1 MKIGE
6 YLQKYI
12 DPEKIE
18 SMIAQ
23 SAKKVSEVQRKGSRW
38 FMKIGVFFVLVFVLY
53 HYLMFN
59 VIPKMNTNAA
69 VSSDEIELSERGRA
83 ALVSLND
90 TFDCEDEV
98 CAVKLLESAGWVV
111 TRDGKDIR
119 AVLTMENADQSDECI
134 ALRRYAYILL
144 FEIKVQCTRGEI
156 IVNYTF
162 PTKDDQ
168 VEMVAEALGIPRAVI
183 KTMLEEGYTDQMP
196 MGDREEE
203 RSGDDSS
210 GD

>member
-12 DPEKIE
+12 NPEKIE
-18 SMIAQ
+18 STIAS
-23 SAKKVSEVQRKGSRW
+23 SAKKFSEVQGKGSRW
-38 FMKIGVFFVLVFVLY
+38 FMKTGIFFVLAFVLY
-53 HYLMFN
+53 HYFMFN
-59 VIPKMNTNAA
+59 VIPKMSTNAA

-90 TFDCEDEV
+90 TFDCEDEI

-119 AVLTMENADQSDECI
+119 AALTMENADQSDECI
-134 ALRRYAYILL
+134 ALNRYAYILL
-144 FEIKVQCTRGEI
+144 FEIKVQCLRDEI

-168 VEMVAEALGIPRAVI
+168 VEIIAEALGIPRELI
-183 KTMLEEGYTDQMP
+183 KTMREQNDFDQMP

-203 RSGDDSS
+203 DSGDEASRD
-210 GD
+210 